1 MKYKGLLRCI
11 AFILLLTISV
21 SGVLQC
27 YGLPRTYDTRNIAA
41 FDAEKDNLVDGI
53 ILGTSVVSYSWLT
66 PMAWKNYGL
75 SIYHLG
81 TSVQPFGIITDYL
94 DYVNKSQDIKYVIID
109 IHGLRTEAIYA
120 SLAPA
125 KFGTAYLNIPDFASR
140 ISILKSLYKYA
151 EEVYDFY
158 GKPEETP
165 EPEDS
170 TLSEDTTQL
179 VDINDKSYFF
189 PFLNFH
195 SRWVDGLKKADY
207 VTVKNIYMGADDR
220 DNAFKVKNCS
230 KYKSVWKFGEVKDI
244 DDFQK
249 SQLQNIFDYAK
260 ENDLQLLFINMPSFR
275 TRAEQEEMRNIIEYC
290 KNQGYNT
297 IDFANMEM
305 IKELNIDLST
315 DFINRGHLNSA
326 GGVKVTNYICEYLIE
341 NDYYSVDHR
350 GDPAYSHWD
359 TAYEEYN
366 KFFKD
371 GWSGKNTLYQY
382 DE

>member
-1 MKYKGLLRCI
+1 MKNKGWLRCI
-11 AFILLLTISV
+11 AFILLLTFSV
-21 SGVLQC
+21 LGVCQC

-41 FDAEKDNLVDGI
+41 FDSEKENLVDGI
-53 ILGTSVVSYSWLT
+53 ILGTSVVSYAWLT
-66 PMAWKNYGL
+66 PVAWNNYGL

-81 TSVQPFGIITDYL
+81 TSVQPFGVITDYL
-94 DYVNKSQDIKYVIID
+94 DYVDKSQDVKYVIID
-109 IHGLRTEAIYA
+109 IHGLRTEAIFA

-125 KFGTAYLNIPDFASR
+125 KFRTAYLNIPDFASR
-140 ISILKSLYKYA
+140 VKILDSLYKYV
-151 EEVYDFY
+151 EDVYAFY
-158 GKPEETP
+158 GKPE
-165 EPEDS
+165 DAIDIVDVN
-170 TLSEDTTQL
+170 DT
-179 VDINDKSYFF
+179 SYLF

-195 SRWVDGLKKADY
+195 SRWVDGLKEADF

-230 KYKSVWKFGEVKDI
+230 KYTSVWNFGEVKDI

-249 SQLQNIFDYAK
+249 AQLQRIFDYAEEK
-260 ENDLQLLFINMPSFR
+260 DLKLLFINMPSFR
-275 TRAEQEEMRNIIEYC
+275 TKAEQEEMRNIIEYC

-305 IKELNIDLST
+305 IKELDIKLNH

-326 GGVKVTNYICEYLIE
+326 GGVKATNYICEYLIE

-359 TAYEEYN
+359 ATYEEYD
-366 KFFKD
+366 KFYKD
-371 GWSGKNTLYQY
+371 GWSQESTMFQY
-382 DE
+382 ND